1 MMILID
7 RSHFLLQ
14 EIVDLQAQ
22 WTNFQEF
29 DHVNF
34 RMLIYNEVNLS
45 FNQK

>member
-7 RSHFLLQ
+7 RFHFRLQ
-14 EIVDLQAQ
+14 EIVDPKVQ